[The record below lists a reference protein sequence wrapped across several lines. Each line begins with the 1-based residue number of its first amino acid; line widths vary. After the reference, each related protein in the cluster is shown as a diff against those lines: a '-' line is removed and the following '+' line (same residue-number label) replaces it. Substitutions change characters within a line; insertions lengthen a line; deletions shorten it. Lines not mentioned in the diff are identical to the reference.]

1 MPLRYGLIALA
12 ALLVPVAAHADSDGH
27 FCIGAGYVAVELRSA
42 MTPGLSVP
50 HALKI
55 ARFDDRGPRWAG
67 EVALEDFQTHTLAC
81 GAAAVL
87 IEGAGARDRGFV
99 SYLVALD
106 GGRPRIAWQTATP
119 FDRVGALPPSGPPS
133 FFVGGEEGMHD
144 LPQRG
149 GHPRFRLRVTRS
161 IDRSGGATYHH
172 FTATLEEVD
181 GSGNVVRDLVIAE
194 GTVTESVDDP
204 VVPGP

>member
-1 MPLRYGLIALA
+1 MFHRNALIALA
-12 ALLVPVAAHADSDGH
+12 VLLLPVSAHADSDGYY
-27 FCIGAGYVAVELRSA
+27 CIGAGYIAVEFRSA
-42 MTPGLSVP
+42 LTPGLSDP
-50 HALKI
+50 HVLRI
-55 ARFDDRGPRWAG
+55 ARFDEQGPRWAG

-106 GGRPRIAWQTATP
+106 AGAPRIAWQTATP
-119 FDRVGALPPSGPPS
+119 FPRVAALPPGPPG
-133 FFVGGEEGMHD
+133 FFFGSQEGVRE

-172 FTATLEEVD
+172 ITAGLEQID
-181 GSGNVVRDLVIAE
+181 ASGRVVRDLVIAE
-194 GTVTESVDDP
+194 GTLTESVD
-204 VVPGP
+204 